1 LGKCVQIINNLIIV
15 IGRHVGSWHVCS
27 SRYLSVVEGIV
38 FLSVLGFSVQIYGLQ
53 LSEVHR
59 YPSIH
64 SSNARSRP
72 ENNIQL
78 LRRAHIKLHKLLTSE
93 LLLVTVTLV

>member
-1 LGKCVQIINNLIIV
+1 LVGILAVGMSVLHV
-15 IGRHVGSWHVCS
+15 ISQ
-27 SRYLSVVEGIV
+27 LLKPEGIV

-78 LRRAHIKLHKLLTSE
+78 LRRAHIKLHKLLKSE
-93 LLLVTVTLV
+93 LLFVTVTLVCAHNIP